1 MEGGGGTGFSRED
14 GFQPDSIANLIFDV
28 DNVFSLLLLAQWMLG
43 IDGTTWP
50 GSRSRSAEA
59 QEDQNLD
66 PEEFP
71 LCPTFYKY
79 QLSAPPCRAW
89 QIVLW
94 VQR

>member
-1 MEGGGGTGFSRED
+1 
-14 GFQPDSIANLIFDV
+14 
-28 DNVFSLLLLAQWMLG
+28 MLD

-50 GSRSRSAEA
+50 GSRSRSTEA

-79 QLSAPPCRAW
+79 QLSAPPVQGMAERA
-89 QIVLW
+89 VGTE
-94 VQR
+94 V